1 MNQRI
6 LEIADKAQKQAYAV
20 YTKRMETEFPGDVI
34 FHDIYNSL
42 FAELIVQECA
52 DLFRLTFTD
61 EQYQRRIDKT
71 ILKHF
76 GVEETKREKFRN
88 SFEEA
93 FKDGVDLSGRNTP

>member
-1 MNQRI
+1 MMNERI
-6 LEIADKAQKQAYAV
+6 RELAKQTGYIWHASGEPQIYEFTPEKLEK
-20 YTKRMETEFPGDVI
+20 
-34 FHDIYNSL
+34 
-42 FAELIVQECA
+42 FAELIVRECA